1 MTENTQQALPKEPVP
16 AAASNCAALSRTM
29 ALIGGGIWT
38 LLVAGGASWWLSV
51 VAASFANMLA
61 ALLACAAGWFFLL
74 LRVAPATTVRQPEG
88 NPLERLVSESGAY
101 LRPQLAA
108 IKSESD
114 QVLVLL
120 AHAIAQLS
128 EGFHGMHRQ
137 TGIQRQLSLAV
148 MSAAKEAALLP
159 ANVTED
165 ESQHRL
171 RLQHDQAIEKLAIS
185 AAEVDLLISAAV
197 KGLQVND
204 LVSQLIGH
212 VLQRVDAIDAV
223 VDRLDGLALLL
234 AAQPA
239 VAGPHQVEAQIR
251 LVHDSLQALVAAT
264 ERPPVSQQSMRE
276 GEIELF

>member
-1 MTENTQQALPKEPVP
+1 MTEEMERSLPNDP
-16 AAASNCAALSRTM
+16 APASAAGCASLSRSR
-29 ALIGGGIWT
+29 ALVGGGLWT
-38 LLVAGGASWWLSV
+38 LLVTGMATWLAPASSASLP
-51 VAASFANMLA
+51 VAV
-61 ALLACAAGWFFLL
+61 LACAAGWLLLL
-74 LRVAPATTVRQPEG
+74 LRVVPAATVARPSE
-88 NPLERLVSESGAY
+88 PVLERVVGESAVY

-148 MSAAKEAALLP
+148 MAAAKDAALLP
-159 ANVTED
+159 AGVAE
-165 ESQHRL
+165 EEWLQRQRL
-171 RLQHDQAIEKLAIS
+171 RHDQAVEELANS
-185 AAEVDLLISAAV
+185 AAEVDVLISAAV

-212 VLQRVDAIDAV
+212 VVQRIDAIDTV

-234 AAQPA
+234 ASQPA
-239 VAGPHQVEAQIR
+239 TTAPHQVEAQIR
-251 LVHDSLQALVAAT
+251 QVHDSLQALVAAT

>member
-1 MTENTQQALPKEPVP
+1 MTEEMERSLPNDPAPVS
-16 AAASNCAALSRTM
+16 AAGCTSLSRSR
-29 ALIGGGIWT
+29 ALVGGGLWT
-38 LLVAGGASWWLSV
+38 LLVTGMATWLAPASSASLPVAVLASAVGWL
-51 VAASFANMLA
+51 L
-61 ALLACAAGWFFLL
+61 LL
-74 LRVAPATTVRQPEG
+74 LRVVPAATVARPSE
-88 NPLERLVSESGAY
+88 PVLERVVGESAVY

-148 MSAAKEAALLP
+148 MAAAKDAALLP
-159 ANVTED
+159 AGVAE
-165 ESQHRL
+165 EEWLQRQRL
-171 RLQHDQAIEKLAIS
+171 RHDQAVEELANS
-185 AAEVDLLISAAV
+185 AAEVDVLISAAV

-212 VLQRVDAIDAV
+212 VVQRIDAIDTV

-234 AAQPA
+234 ASQPA
-239 VAGPHQVEAQIR
+239 TTAPHQVEAQIR
-251 LVHDSLQALVAAT
+251 QVHDSLQALVAAT